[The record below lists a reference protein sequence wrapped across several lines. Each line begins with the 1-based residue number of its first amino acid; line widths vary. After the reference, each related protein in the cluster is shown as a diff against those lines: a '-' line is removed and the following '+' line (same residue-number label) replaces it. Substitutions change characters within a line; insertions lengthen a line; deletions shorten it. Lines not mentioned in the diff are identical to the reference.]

1 MPAESAGSTPPQPH
15 DEPPRFTVAL
25 AVAALSDD
33 EARKVWEKS
42 EYVVTWSKKEGHEIV
57 WLQRDG
63 NLPLISWSA
72 EAALGTLNFILS
84 LDYDDSVNL
93 AFPYAPAITQNDLI
107 AFVLGCRGGLRSV
120 ACQDIP

>member
-42 EYVVTWSKKEGHEIV
+42 EYVVTWSKKEGQEIV
-57 WLQRDG
+57 WLERETK
-63 NLPLISWSA
+63 LPLVFWDQESA
-72 EAALGTLNFILS
+72 LKTLAFVLS
-84 LDYDDSVNL
+84 VEYDATVDL
-93 AFPYAPAITQNDLI
+93 AFPYATSITGDDLV
-107 AFVLGCRGGLRSV
+107 AFVLGCRSGLS
-120 ACQDIP
+120 ALICQDIP